1 MQANTVTRVLV
12 WSRWLRL
19 SHWLLTLCTIGLIAT
34 GWLMS
39 IDTGLSHLVSDLH
52 YLLGGLLLPA
62 LVLRLYLLFF
72 GKGTDLLSDCEPN
85 MHRLLQSWQVIRFYL
100 TLGKAPLPKW
110 YSHNPLWGP
119 IYLILFFVLVL
130 VAISGLL
137 LLNDVV
143 VIGGISML
151 DLHQLSYIII
161 LTFSILHIPAV
172 FAHDLSGKGGDI
184 SGMVNGYRQFELTEA
199 EQHKNTTEQSV
210 PLNNL
215 IKTLKNNNK

>member
-19 SHWLLTLCTIGLIAT
+19 SHWLLTLCAIGLIAT

-39 IDTGLSHLVSDLH
+39 IDSGLSPLVSDLH

-62 LVLRLYLLFF
+62 LLLRLYLLFF

-85 MHRLLQSWQVIRFYL
+85 VHRLLQSWQVIRFYL

-130 VAISGLL
+130 VASSGLL
-137 LLNDVV
+137 LLNDVIV
-143 VIGGISML
+143 FGGISML
-151 DLHQLSYIII
+151 DLHQVSYIFI

-172 FAHDLSGKGGDI
+172 FVHDLSGKGGDI
-184 SGMVNGYRQFELTEA
+184 SGMVNGYRHFELTDV
-199 EQHKNTTEQSV
+199 EQHNKTTEQSV
-210 PLNNL
+210 SLNSL
-215 IKTLKNNNK
+215 TKTLKK